1 MIRVRGDLLLILA
14 GLAVAMGPG
23 EPAWAQAPVIEQSG
37 QISSGISAAA
47 PGSNQSLLGAMP
59 GASGTLPGI
68 QPGRDELLLGRP
80 GPSVPRVPTAVTTPG
95 GVYQGPRVGR
105 GIVAPQPLPAARP
118 ALYGRLELPS
128 GPEDDGPP
136 DGLTLDQSMDRYVHH
151 NINLR
156 SQYLEIPQAKAD
168 VLTASLRANPIFYA
182 DSQLIPY
189 GSFSTRRPSGPTQ
202 YDVNISH
209 PIDFSH
215 KRHAR
220 TIYAEVVLRVT
231 ENQYQDVVRQGLN
244 NVYLAYVDVLAA
256 RQTVRYSRV
265 SVEGWDK
272 VVGALQALYQKG
284 TNTSADLDQA
294 RSEREFAA
302 IGQMDAEEVL
312 RRQKRILAELLNIPP
327 DQAEGLEVRG
337 TIEDTGPPPPPD
349 PELIQIALSGRA
361 DVAAFRLGVEAAKAS
376 LNLAKANQFAD
387 AYLLFQPFTYQNNAP
402 YGKDGL
408 PSWAIGITV
417 PLPIYNRNQGNIER
431 ARINVEQS
439 ETQLHALERSVV
451 TQVQQTVNEY
461 RNSGRIARAIRAQV
475 DRPLKRVVEARTKL
489 FQEGE
494 IDVLTYLDTQRRY
507 NDNVKLYLDAAVR
520 HRKAMLELNTAIGQR
535 ILP

>member
-1 MIRVRGDLLLILA
+1 MMIATIPVGRSS
-14 GLAVAMGPG
+14 
-23 EPAWAQAPVIEQSG
+23 AQAPVIEQSG
-37 QISSGISAAA
+37 QIASGINASA
-47 PGSNQSLLGAMP
+47 PGSNQSLLGPMP

-68 QPGRDELLLGRP
+68 QPGRDELLLSRP

-95 GVYQGPRVGR
+95 GVYQGPRTGR
-105 GIVAPQPLPAARP
+105 GIVAPQPLPTPKP

-136 DGLTLDQSMDRYVHH
+136 DGLTLEQSMADYVDR
-151 NINLR
+151 NLDLR
-156 SQYLEIPQAKAD
+156 SQYLEIPQARAD

-182 DSQLIPY
+182 DTQLVPY

-220 TIYAEVVLRVT
+220 TIYAEVVARVT
-231 ENQYQDVVRQGLN
+231 ENQYQDVVRLGLN
-244 NVYLAYVDVLAA
+244 NVYIAYVNVLAA

-272 VVGALQALYQKG
+272 VLGALQALYERSG
-284 TNTSADLDQA
+284 TTIADVEQA

-302 IGQMDAEEVL
+302 IGLMDAEEVL

-337 TIEDTGPPPPPD
+337 TIEDSAPPPPQD
-349 PELIQIALSGRA
+349 LELIRIALDCRA
-361 DVAAFRLGVEAAKAS
+361 DVAAFRLGVEAAKAG

-387 AYLLFQPFTYQNNAP
+387 AYLLYQPFTYQNNAP
-402 YGKDGL
+402 YGKEGL
-408 PSWAIGITV
+408 PSWAVGLTV
-417 PLPIYNRNQGNIER
+417 PLPVYNRNQGNILR
-431 ARINVEQS
+431 AEINVKQS
-439 ETQLHALERSVV
+439 ETQLKSLERRVI
-451 TQVQQTVNEY
+451 TQVQQAVNEY
-461 RNSGRIARAIRAQV
+461 RNSGRIASAIRVQV
-475 DRPLKRVVEARTKL
+475 DRPLKKVIEARSQL

-494 IDVLTYLDTQRRY
+494 IDVLTFLDTQRRY
-507 NDNVKLYLDAAVR
+507 NDSVKLYLDAAVR
-520 HRKAMLELNTAIGQR
+520 HRKAMLELNTAVGRR